1 MTDRCLELIQAFDER
16 LVRFVVM
23 GVWGANY
30 YAARGNAIF
39 TTQDR
44 DLFMP
49 LDPNNELRA
58 WTAARTVGLD
68 LWCGDE
74 PLGEPADDFLAQR
87 IVERRM
93 LVTAT
98 AHDLIVDF
106 SLVMGDFD
114 FETVWR
120 DHAVFEV
127 EGVEIPVA
135 SLAHIVE
142 SKRRANREKDRL
154 FLATHAEAL
163 RQLLGDDT
171 KLR

>member
-1 MTDRCLELIQAFDER
+1 
-16 LVRFVVM
+16 
-23 GVWGANY
+23 
-30 YAARGNAIF
+30 
-39 TTQDR
+39 
-44 DLFMP
+44 MP
-49 LDPNNELRA
+49 DPNNELGA
-58 WTAARTVGLD
+58 WTAARTVGLE

-74 PLGEPADDFLAQR
+74 PLGEPADEFLAQR
-87 IVERRM
+87 TVERRM

-135 SLAHIVE
+135 SLGVDVAPRLKILKLE
-142 SKRRANREKDRL
+142 PPPKRQAGRKVGSVQELVQVLHN
-154 FLATHAEAL
+154 EA
-163 RQLLGDDT
+163 
-171 KLR
+171 KVI